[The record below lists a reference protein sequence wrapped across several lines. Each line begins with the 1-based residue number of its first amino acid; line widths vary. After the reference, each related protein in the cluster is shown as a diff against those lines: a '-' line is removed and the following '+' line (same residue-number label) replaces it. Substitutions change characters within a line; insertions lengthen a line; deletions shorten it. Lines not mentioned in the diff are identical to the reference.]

1 MITKR
6 QKIAFSS
13 LIIATSLFLIPVIN
27 PSFKVY
33 LLFLIVIA
41 SYFLSIWSIYASF
54 SGLEL
59 VSLFVLPVIFAASF
73 ALYIYQFPTTVGVRL
88 LLSIVYVAVMYTILL
103 SENIF
108 NVSFERNIPLVRAAR
123 TIGYLSTLFVS
134 FAFFTLLFGLGVNI
148 FLFTVIAFL
157 VSSLLL
163 AQGLWQIELKD
174 TNLKWVGIASVVGGF
189 VIGEISLALGFWPL
203 TPPKMGLALTAAIYL
218 ILGVLQH
225 YMKEDLTVRAVFEY
239 LFVGGALLT
248 LLIVSTSW
256 GV

>member
-134 FAFFTLLFGLGVNI
+134 FAFFTLLFGLQINV
-148 FLFTVIAFL
+148 FLFALIAFL
-157 VSSLLL
+157 S
-163 AQGLWQIELKD
+163 
-174 TNLKWVGIASVVGGF
+174 
-189 VIGEISLALGFWPL
+189 
-203 TPPKMGLALTAAIYL
+203 
-218 ILGVLQH
+218 
-225 YMKEDLTVRAVFEY
+225 
-239 LFVGGALLT
+239 
-248 LLIVSTSW
+248 
-256 GV
+256 

>member
-1 MITKR
+1 MVTKR
-6 QKIAFSS
+6 QKITFSS
-13 LIIATSLFLIPVIN
+13 LIIAASLFLIPVIN
-27 PSFKVY
+27 PSFKIY
-33 LLFLIVIA
+33 LLIMIVFA
-41 SYFLSIWSIYASF
+41 SYFLSIWAIYASF

-59 VSLFVLPVIFAASF
+59 VSLFVLPVIFTASF
-73 ALYIYQFPTTVGVRL
+73 ALYIDQFPTTAVVRL
-88 LLSIVYVAVMYTILL
+88 LLSIIYVAVMYTILL

-108 NVSFERNIPLVRAAR
+108 NVSLERNIPLVRAAR
-123 TIGYLSTLFVS
+123 TIGYLATLFVS
-134 FAFFTLLFGLGVNI
+134 FAFFTLLFGLGVNV
-148 FLFTVIAFL
+148 FLFALTAFL

-174 TNLKWVGIASVVGGF
+174 TNLRWVGIASVAGGF
-189 VIGEISLALGFWPL
+189 VVGELSLALGFWPL

-225 YMKEDLTVRAVFEY
+225 YMKEDLTARAVFEY
-239 LFVGGALLT
+239 LFVGGALVV